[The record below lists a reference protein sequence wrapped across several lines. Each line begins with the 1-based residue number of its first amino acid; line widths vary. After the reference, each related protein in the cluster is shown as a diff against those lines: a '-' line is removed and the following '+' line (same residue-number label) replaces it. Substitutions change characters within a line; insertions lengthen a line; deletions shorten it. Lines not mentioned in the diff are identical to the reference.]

1 MLGRKD
7 YMTHKFDP
15 INLNR
20 LDNEWRRQNIPPLAT
35 LEKLGLGSMDIVA
48 DIGCG
53 VGYFTIPAAG
63 MIESENKVYALDT
76 SDQMLEE
83 VKKRMSAAD
92 VSNIIAIKTSEYDL
106 KLPDES
112 VTFALIA
119 NVLHEIED
127 KAQFIIEVRRILKPE
142 GKLAII
148 EWEKENMEMGPPKE
162 DRIGKDETAALL
174 RSFGMR
180 LSSSM
185 QFANALFYG
194 LVAVKV

>member
-1 MLGRKD
+1 
-7 YMTHKFDP
+7 MTHKFDP
-15 INLNR
+15 VNSNR
-20 LDNEWRRQNIPPLAT
+20 LDNEWRRQNIPPLPT
-35 LEKLGLGSMDIVA
+35 LEKLGLSSTDIVA

-53 VGYFTIPAAG
+53 IGYLAIPAAG
-63 MIESENKVYALDT
+63 MVNSENKVYALDT

-83 VKKRMSAAD
+83 VKKRMSAAGIP
-92 VSNIIAIKTSEYDL
+92 NIIAVKTSEYDL

-112 VTFALIA
+112 VTFALLV

-127 KAQFIIEVRRILKPE
+127 KAQFITEVKRILKPE

-148 EWEKENMEMGPPKE
+148 EWEKENMEMGPPKK

-174 RSFGMR
+174 NSFG
-180 LSSSM
+180 LISGGAM
-185 QFANALFYG
+185 QLASEFYG

>member
-1 MLGRKD
+1 
-7 YMTHKFDP
+7 MTHKFDP
-15 INLNR
+15 ININR
-20 LDNEWRRQNIPPLAT
+20 LDNEWRRQNVPPIST
-35 LEKLGLGSMDIVA
+35 LEKLGLSSTDIVA

-63 MIESENKVYALDT
+63 MLDSENMVYALDT

-92 VSNIIAIKTSEYDL
+92 ISNIIAIKTSEYDL

-112 VTFALIA
+112 VTFALLV

-127 KAQFIIEVRRILKPE
+127 KAQFITEVRRILRAE
-142 GKLAII
+142 GKIAII
-148 EWEKENMEMGPPKE
+148 EWEKENMGMGPPE
-162 DRIGKDETAALL
+162 DHRIGKDETAALL
-174 RSFGMR
+174 RSFG
-180 LSSSM
+180 LIADGAIQLASE
-185 QFANALFYG
+185 FYG